1 MRRALVTVLLAAALG
16 PVAALAADGD
26 LDTGF
31 DQDGT
36 TTIGL
41 GGDDAASGAAV
52 QPDGKLVVAGS
63 SDAGTTGTD
72 FAVLRLNPDGTPDTT
87 FSGDGS
93 TVVDFGG
100 DDTARAVALLPDGG
114 IAVVGFTDLGGTA
127 ADPQDFAVALL
138 EPDGTAD
145 GSFSGDGRQTVD
157 FGHDDRAHGV
167 AIDADGQIL
176 VAGTHDDGSPAFA
189 FARLTPGGALDV
201 GFGDVGR
208 KEVVFVGPAELDSVA
223 LTPTGGIV
231 AAGSM
236 TDATPAADMVVAR
249 LEGDGDQDTA
259 FSGDGRAVI
268 DFGGD
273 DRAAGVAARRDGSV
287 VVAGTSTTGSGGVVL
302 ASLEPDGD
310 LDVNFGDLGRQT
322 VTFGSSATGSDE
334 AASDVA
340 VTSTGRIAVA
350 GRADSGNDP
359 DQFAVA
365 LLGRDGAPSAG
376 FSANGKRT
384 VDFGG
389 DDETVAVVPRGN
401 RIYLAGT
408 TGASPDRDFAV
419 AVLEGGGPRV
429 AIRDAAAFE
438 TSGLV
443 NVPVNLTAASNVP
456 VTVRVTTI
464 AGTARAGRDFVP
476 VDTTLTFPV
485 GTTAARATVTLVDDS
500 TVEPVETFVVAL
512 SEPGEAGLGRDA
524 ATIRIS
530 SNERDRRAP
539 VLSRVRVRPKT
550 FRAARGGR
558 VSYRLSERASV
569 LLAFQVKRRGRWQP
583 FVARRLSGRAGA
595 NALRMRR
602 RIAGRRLR
610 AGRYRVVLRASDIA
624 RNQSKRVRRT
634 FTVRG

>member
-1 MRRALVTVLLAAALG
+1 MRRLLVTVLLAAALG

-31 DQDGT
+31 DEDGT

-41 GGDDAASGAAV
+41 GGDDAAAGAAV
-52 QPDGKLVVAGS
+52 QADGKLVVAGTS
-63 SDAGTTGTD
+63 VAGTTGAD
-72 FAVLRLNPDGTPDTT
+72 FAVVRLNPDGTPDTS
-87 FSGDGS
+87 FSGGGS
-93 TVVDFGG
+93 TLIDLGG
-100 DDTARAVALLPDGG
+100 EDTASGVALLPDGR

-127 ADPQDFAVALL
+127 ADPHDFAVVLL
-138 EPDGTAD
+138 EPDGTPD

-157 FGHDDRAHGV
+157 FGHDDRAHAV
-167 AIDADGQIL
+167 AVDANGRIV
-176 VAGTHDDGSPAFA
+176 VAGTHDDGSPTFA
-189 FARLTPGGALDV
+189 FARLTPAGALDV
-201 GFGDVGR
+201 EFGGVGR
-208 KEVVFVGPAELDSVA
+208 KEVAFGGPAELDAVA
-223 LTPTGGIV
+223 VTPAGGVV

-249 LEGDGDQDTA
+249 LEGDGDQDAT
-259 FSGDGRAVI
+259 FSGDGRVVI

-310 LDVNFGDLGRQT
+310 LDVNFGDLGRQA
-322 VTFGSSATGSDE
+322 VTFGSTAAGSDE
-334 AASDVA
+334 AASDVT

-350 GRADSGNDP
+350 GRADSGDDP

-389 DDETVAVVPRGN
+389 DDETVAVVARGN

-408 TGASPDRDFAV
+408 TGAAPDRDLAV
-419 AVLEGGGPRV
+419 AALEGGGPRV

-438 TSGLV
+438 TSGIV
-443 NVPVNLTAASNVP
+443 NVPVSLSAASNVP

-485 GTTAARATVTLVDDS
+485 GTTAARATVSLVDDS
-500 TVEPVETFVVAL
+500 AVEPVETFLVAL
-512 SEPGEAGLGRDA
+512 SEPTEAGLGRDT
-524 ATIRIS
+524 ATIRIT

-539 VLSRVRVRPKT
+539 VLSRVKVRPKA
-550 FRAARGGR
+550 FRAARGGK
-558 VSYRLSERASV
+558 VKYRLSERASV
-569 LLAFQVKRRGRWQP
+569 LLQFKVKRRGRWQP
-583 FVARRLSGRAGA
+583 FVARRLSGRLGA
-595 NALRMRR
+595 NALRLGR

-624 RNQSKRVRRT
+624 RNQSKRVRRG